1 MRCMECGGKLHKEQ
15 SPMEESYKGRKYTID
30 SVSRY
35 VCESCGEYEID
46 ADEELRVS
54 SILAAKYRQDEGL
67 LTPEQIRSI
76 RVSLGLTQKQFEELI
91 GVSSPTASRWET
103 GAMFQSKTADKFIR
117 VLAAHPEIAEEVIS
131 GEIRSAT
138 SAIQIPSK
146 PVDSTWNSSAIR
158 KNPASSC
165 FKVVKGA
172 LAA

>member
-15 SPMEESYKGRKYTID
+15 GPMEESYKGRKYTID

-91 GVSSPTASRWET
+91 ASHLQPQADGKPAQCSSQRRL
-103 GAMFQSKTADKFIR
+103 I
-117 VLAAHPEIAEEVIS
+117 
-131 GEIRSAT
+131 
-138 SAIQIPSK
+138 
-146 PVDSTWNSSAIR
+146 NSSGCSRRIPR
-158 KNPASSC
+158 
-165 FKVVKGA
+165 
-172 LAA
+172 